1 SLSNLAALYRLQ
13 ERYSDA
19 EPLFIEALSMR
30 KRLLGNEHPDVAIS
44 LNNLA
49 KLYHLQGRYS
59 DVEPLF
65 IQALDI
71 CKQRL
76 GVDHPLTVTVHENLA
91 DLRDRPSSNPE

>member
-1 SLSNLAALYRLQ
+1 MAAFYYSQ
-13 ERYSDA
+13 GRYSDA

-49 KLYHLQGRYS
+49 KLYHLQGSYS
-59 DVEPLF
+59 KAEPLF

-71 CKQRL
+71 CEQQL
-76 GVDHPLTVTVHENLA
+76 GVDHPLTVSVHENLA
-91 DLRDRPSSNPE
+91 DLRDRLSSNQE